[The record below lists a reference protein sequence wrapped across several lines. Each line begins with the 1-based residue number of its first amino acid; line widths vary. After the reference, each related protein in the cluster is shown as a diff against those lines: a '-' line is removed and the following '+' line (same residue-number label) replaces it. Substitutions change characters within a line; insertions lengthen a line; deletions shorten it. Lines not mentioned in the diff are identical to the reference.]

1 MFASF
6 RHLLAR
12 RERFQRLGKHGIV
25 AFIGCRP
32 LVPSMAT
39 PRIGAVLL
47 MAVLMAST
55 SGCMG
60 LIAARESVESLRD
73 PAYDSLNNKKITIS
87 HEFTSLADYAEEYV
101 NRSTFM
107 VTEQTTE
114 IGIYFKVTFELS
126 ESPLIGD
133 LLIDNESHYVHATL
147 TDSNGVVQWEQEVSE
162 DASPLEER
170 LQPNPSF
177 PLGEWVLEV
186 RARGGGES
194 TLNAVHDHFL
204 VIVTVTNTCVQYPLV
219 EDCF

>member
-6 RHLLAR
+6 RHVAVGGGCF
-12 RERFQRLGKHGIV
+12 EVHGEKYSV
-25 AFIGCRP
+25 AFIGHR
-32 LVPSMAT
+32 LVVGFMRQ
-39 PRIGAVLL
+39 PRLAAVLL
-47 MAVLMAST
+47 LVVLMSST

-60 LIAARESVESLRD
+60 LIAARESVESLRE
-73 PAYDSLNNKKITIS
+73 PAYDSLNNKKVTIS
-87 HEFTSLADYAEEYV
+87 HEFTSLADYANEYV
-101 NRSTFM
+101 NRSTF
-107 VTEQTTE
+107 VVNEQTTE
-114 IGIYFKVTFELS
+114 INVYFKVSFELS
-126 ESPLIGD
+126 ESPIVGD

-147 TDSNGVVQWEQEVSE
+147 TDSNGNVQWEQDVSE

-194 TLNAVHDHFL
+194 TLNTVHDNFL
-204 VIVTVTNTCVQYPLV
+204 VIVTVTNICVQYPLV

>member
-1 MFASF
+1 
-6 RHLLAR
+6 
-12 RERFQRLGKHGIV
+12 
-25 AFIGCRP
+25 
-32 LVPSMAT
+32 MAT

-60 LIAARESVESLRD
+60 LIAARESVESLRE
-73 PAYDSLNNKKITIS
+73 PAYDSLNNKKITVS

-101 NRSTFM
+101 NRSTFT

-147 TDSNGVVQWEQEVSE
+147 TDSNGVVQWEQDVSE

-177 PLGEWVLEV
+177 PLGEWVLDV

-194 TLNAVHDHFL
+194 TLNAVHDNFL